1 MTSASGTVVRQV
13 CRAVEAGRG
22 EEGDQGGGQRRIV
35 VHGSK
40 KTEFYAKNI
49 FELWSMDD
57 KFGSQANSTKSIKYL
72 NNLVRIHVHVR

>member
-49 FELWSMDD
+49 FELFMDD
-57 KFGSQANSTKSIKYL
+57 GAWTTNSDHRQIRPNQSNI
-72 NNLVRIHVHVR
+72 